1 MPTFKIHKNKNYTIM
16 SNYHLQDKNLTLKA
30 KGLLSYMLSLPENW
44 DYSLMGLSAICKEGI
59 RAIRNIIQEL
69 EKYKY
74 IKRVEERKN
83 GQYKYNYEIY
93 EKPYSEVNINN
104 SPYVHNGHTV
114 TAYPKRHT
122 KKY

>member
-30 KGLLSYMLSLPENW
+30 KGLLSYMLSLPEDW

-74 IKRVEERKN
+74 
-83 GQYKYNYEIY
+83 NYEIY

-114 TAYPKRHT
+114 TACPKRHT